1 MPASSLHRSE
11 VDRGEIE
18 GYIATRPAAEL
29 TVARSAVRR
38 MIVVGPLLLLAFGLS
53 RGLDGLVA
61 SSLGLAI
68 VAAYYL
74 LSGAMLSTAARISLG
89 AYHAA
94 ALIGFFVRMAL
105 IAGSMFALAALFE
118 IDRLAIGLTVVVA
131 YLVLLGWE
139 AATIAGAGRDR
150 QQGKNEGEV
159 A

>member
-11 VDRGEIE
+11 VDRAEIE
-18 GYIATRPAAEL
+18 GYIAGRPAAEL
-29 TVARSAVRR
+29 NVARSAVRR
-38 MIVVGPLLLLAFGLS
+38 MAIVGPLLLLGFGLT
-53 RGLDGLVA
+53 RGVDGLVA
-61 SSLGLAI
+61 SALGLAI

-89 AYHAA
+89 AYHAV

-139 AATIAGAGRDR
+139 ATTIASAGRSR
-150 QQGKNEGEV
+150 RPTQNEGDV
-159 A
+159 T